1 MKKIKITLDGM
12 HCASC
17 ANNVEKAVRKVI
29 GISNVSVSLMTK
41 KAIIEAE
48 DNVTH
53 EELKKAIEKT
63 GYRAVKFE

>member
-1 MKKIKITLDGM
+1 MKKVKITLDGM

-17 ANNVEKAVRKVI
+17 ANNVEKAIRKVD
-29 GISNVSVSLMTK
+29 GIANVSVSLMTK
-41 KAIIEAE
+41 KAIIEA
-48 DNVTH
+48 DDKVSN

>member
-17 ANNVEKAVRKVI
+17 ANNVEKSIKKLS

-41 KAIIEAE
+41 KAIVEC
-48 DNVTH
+48 DDKVTH